1 MVKEFYIKALP
12 SQGVYCV
19 ADIDSTT
26 KKTNHKFVES
36 IEDLAKVI
44 EDKNKQNTNVF
55 VAMSSF
61 SGYSRKAD
69 KASYVRSFFVDL
81 DVGEGKGYDSK
92 EDAIKSLDKFVF
104 THDLP
109 IPVTVDSG
117 TGVHAYWFLDRD
129 VPADEWKLYAEKF
142 KDFCLDN
149 GLLIDPVVSAD
160 LARILRSPDT
170 FNHKTNPPTPT
181 KVITW
186 SDSVCSFQGW
196 VNILGEAEVSL
207 ESIMDTK
214 TPLTE
219 EQRKALKLDNFQ
231 SVFKTIVVKSLKGE
245 GCAQIKHIII
255 NAKTLEEPMWYAG
268 LSIAQHC
275 KDRNEAI
282 HMMSED
288 HPQYN
293 KQDTERKANQ
303 TQDKPYACT
312 SFNTVNPG
320 GCDGCQ
326 HKGKITNPLALGK
339 EFVPAISNT
348 NTPLIV
354 NGRMVGLPKDLS
366 PFVYGGNE
374 GGIYYQPPQEH
385 DEDGQPLPRKKP
397 VMVCQYDLYPIK
409 RIYSTIDGE
418 CLLMK
423 YHPPHDPHR
432 EFMLPMRNLFA
443 VDRFRDTIT
452 REGILYNPNNQ
463 QGKYLMTY
471 IYAWG
476 EYLISKNKAEI
487 MRMQMGWTEDKKAFV
502 VGEKEINN
510 RGEILHSP
518 TSPLCKGIAKHL
530 SSEGEYDLW
539 KLSANKLN
547 NPSLEL
553 HAFTMLTGF
562 GSVVMNNT
570 STNGITVSLTSSD
583 SGSGKTGALNAALSI
598 WGNPIDLSVIGSGGA
613 TANAMTGRYLG
624 LHNIPFG
631 LDEVGNIEGK
641 ALSNLVHKISNGKAK
656 IRMQA
661 SVNAEREHEMSASL
675 IAIFTSNHSLY
686 NKIESYKNN
695 SSGEVARLVEFT
707 VRKPKI
713 FVDDPTTGMD
723 IFNPFNTNYGWAG
736 IDFIQ
741 TLFKLP
747 ASHVESRIIEWSKRF
762 KSDFGDD
769 TTYRFYE
776 NLIASTFTAGEIAV
790 EAGIIDLDL
799 DRIYQKVVGEVINI
813 KDNVAR
819 VNDIDYESI
828 LGEYINAHQTGI
840 LAVEDNKVTMEPRSD
855 LVIRAELDES
865 KVFIEKKHF
874 RDYLTNQ
881 GVSINEFIFRMKEKG
896 YKIQDRKKRMGT
908 GWKPATGF
916 SSITTV
922 EINTTKFLDDIFKEQ
937 SNEAS

>member
-1 MVKEFYIKALP
+1 MIKDFYKKALP
-12 SQGVYCV
+12 KQGVYCV
-19 ADIDSTT
+19 ADIDPVT

-36 IEDLAKVI
+36 IDDLVTTVEA
-44 EDKNKQNTNVF
+44 KNKQNTNVF
-55 VAMSSF
+55 VALSSF
-61 SGYSRKAD
+61 TGYSRKAD
-69 KASYVRSFFVDL
+69 KASHIRSFFVDL

-92 EDAIKSLDKFVF
+92 QDAIESLNKFV
-104 THDLP
+104 TNHKLP
-109 IPVTVDSG
+109 TPTIVDSG
-117 TGVHAYWFLDRD
+117 TGVHAYWFFDKD
-129 VPADEWKLYAEKF
+129 IEAEEWKPYAEKF

-149 GLLIDPVVSAD
+149 GLLIDPVVTAD
-160 LARILRSPDT
+160 LARILRSPNT
-170 FNHKTNPPTPT
+170 FNHKTNPPSPT
-181 KVITW
+181 KVISW
-186 SDSVCSFQGW
+186 GEEECIFQGW
-196 VNILGEAEVSL
+196 VDLLGKAEVSL
-207 ESIMDTK
+207 ESIMDAK
-214 TPLTE
+214 I
-219 EQRKALKLDNFQ
+219 AM
-231 SVFKTIVVKSLKGE
+231 KSLKGE
-245 GCAQIKHIII
+245 GCAQIKHIIS

-275 KDRNEAI
+275 KDRDEAI

-288 HPQYN
+288 HPGYN

-339 EFVPAISNT
+339 EFISAIST
-348 NTPLIV
+348 NTPMVV
-354 NGRMVGLPKDLS
+354 NNRMVGLPKDLN

-385 DEDGQPLPRKKP
+385 DDDGQPLPRKKP

-409 RIYSTIDGE
+409 RIYSVMDGE
-418 CLLMK
+418 CLLIR
-423 YHPPHDPHR
+423 YHPPHDPQR
-432 EFMLPMRNLFA
+432 DFMLPMKSLYA
-443 VDRFRDTIT
+443 VDKFRDTIT

-476 EYLISKNKAEI
+476 EYLMSKNKAEI

-502 VGEKEINN
+502 IGEKEIDSN
-510 RGEILHSP
+510 GKISHSP

-547 NPSLEL
+547 TPSLEI

-562 GSVVMNNT
+562 GSVLMNNT
-570 STNGITVSLTSSD
+570 STKGITVSLTSSD

-598 WGNPIDLSVIGSGGA
+598 WGNPVDLGLGGSALA

-624 LHNIPFG
+624 LHNLPFG

-641 ALSNLVHKISNGKAK
+641 SLSNLVHKISNGKAK

-661 SVNAEREHEMSASL
+661 SVNAERDHEMAASL

-686 NKIESYKNN
+686 NKIEAYKNN
-695 SSGEVARLVEFT
+695 SSGEVARLLEFT

-713 FVDDPTTGMD
+713 FLDNPTSGMD

-747 ASHVESRIIEWSKRF
+747 ASHIESRIIEWSKRF

-776 NLIASTFTAGEIAV
+776 NLMTSTFTAGEIAV
-790 EAGIIDLDL
+790 EAGIVDLDL
-799 DRIYQKVVGEVINI
+799 DRIYKKVVGEVINI

-881 GVSINEFIFRMKEKG
+881 AVSINEFIFKMKEKG

-916 SSITTV
+916 SSITTI
-922 EINTTKFLDDIFKEQ
+922 EINTSKFLDKIGLFKGQ
-937 SNEAS
+937 NHEAS